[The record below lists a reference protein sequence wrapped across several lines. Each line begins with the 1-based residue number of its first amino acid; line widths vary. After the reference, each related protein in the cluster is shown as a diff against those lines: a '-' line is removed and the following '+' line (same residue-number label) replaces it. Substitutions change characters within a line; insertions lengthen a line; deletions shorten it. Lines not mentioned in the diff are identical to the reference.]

1 MNSWM
6 KVTLNWSTLMS
17 VHVNAPLGLND
28 SLSAVFFFFFQRA
41 GLSPTGSQFVLA
53 DNPRG
58 RPAPF
63 GPASSLCAFS
73 CPSCRTSGSLTVC
86 SMFKGRETACCVEAP
101 GGASIDKSV
110 IISACYQ
117 WKQVQPLFKIWKV
130 MKGNEAINTVTELIH
145 RAGKRVSFHHESQHF
160 YRGILDR
167 LPTDSFNLS
176 KYKEKAAQDCQLGCD
191 KTGSGLHPR
200 GSGAEERLVWAVEV
214 LSKAPS
220 AHPHLHRRTWLIHTS
235 SQRPPWVE
243 LVAWQQNCLALTD
256 LSPLMHFILFVYSG
270 VYYLVLQRFEWDRKL
285 LLRVSVHF
293 VAVHVSVED

>member
-1 MNSWM
+1 
-6 KVTLNWSTLMS
+6 
-17 VHVNAPLGLND
+17 
-28 SLSAVFFFFFQRA
+28 
-41 GLSPTGSQFVLA
+41 
-53 DNPRG
+53 
-58 RPAPF
+58 
-63 GPASSLCAFS
+63 
-73 CPSCRTSGSLTVC
+73 
-86 SMFKGRETACCVEAP
+86 MFKGRETACCVEAP

-145 RAGKRVSFHHESQHF
+145 RAGKCVSFHHESQHF

-214 LSKAPS
+214 LWKAPS

-256 LSPLMHFILFVYSG
+256 LSPLMHFMEIVCVFRCLLFILTEIWMRQKAAAQSFGAFCGSPCQRG
-270 VYYLVLQRFEWDRKL
+270 RLVILLFCGWTDNKSWSPSLPWDTSWNKSKVRKMSLKIWHQALIL
-285 LLRVSVHF
+285 LEVP
-293 VAVHVSVED
+293 A